1 MSRKRKAPKGKK
13 MKPTFFVFCEGK
25 TEELYVKYLKSKYRI
40 PFEID
45 TQIAQNKITF
55 NYIENYKQS
64 RFTHEKD
71 KTFLLY
77 DIDAPMML
85 DKLQKIDD
93 TTLLVS
99 SPCIELWYLL
109 HYKEQKA
116 ELNCHACIKELEKRN
131 RQYSKISID
140 AKLRGHLDIHQQ
152 KAVYRAKKLSQY
164 KNPSSTVYLLIDELE
179 AVHKEMTN
187 KNIK

>member
-1 MSRKRKAPKGKK
+1 MSRKRKAPTGKK

-55 NYIENYKQS
+55 NYIKNYKQN
-64 RFTHEKD
+64 RFTHKKD

-93 TTLLVS
+93 TILLVS
-99 SPCIELWYLL
+99 NPCIELWYLL

-116 ELNCHACIKELEKRN
+116 ELDCNSCNKELEKRN

-140 AKLRGHLDIHQQ
+140 AKLRVHLDTHQQ
-152 KAVYRAKKLSQY
+152 KSVNRARKLEQY
-164 KNPSSTVYLLIDELE
+164 KNPSSTIYLLIDELE
-179 AVHKEMTN
+179 RVKMEL
-187 KNIK
+187 KKK